1 MKSITRHRLK
11 ASLGALL
18 CCATLGRPHATLATD
33 IGVVLP
39 ATGTQYTL
47 RHSEG
52 APQAI
57 RLDSDGMQLWEYTAT
72 RSRPAMEIRFDSEG
86 RVAGARWLRGRTDF
100 AQVATQRLGMPQT
113 LALLGQ
119 PESVAV
125 TAEGVAWRYRRAE
138 GGAAV
143 VRFGADGRALA
154 VE

>member
-1 MKSITRHRLK
+1 MKSTIRYRVK
-11 ASLGALL
+11 ATLGGLL
-18 CCATLGRPHATLATD
+18 CCAAVGMPAMALATD
-33 IGVVLP
+33 TSVAPTVS
-39 ATGTQYTL
+39 GTQYTL

-57 RLDSDGMQLWEYTAT
+57 RLDDDGMQLWEYTAT
-72 RSRPAMEIRFDSEG
+72 RSRPAMEIRFDSGG
-86 RVAGARWLRGRTDF
+86 RVAGARWLRGSIDF
-100 AQVATQRLGMPQT
+100 AQVASQRLGMPQT

-119 PESVAV
+119 PDSVAV

-143 VRFGADGRALA
+143 VRFGPDGRALA

>member
-1 MKSITRHRLK
+1 MKSTIRYRVK
-11 ASLGALL
+11 ATLGGLL
-18 CCATLGRPHATLATD
+18 CCAAVGMPAMALATD
-33 IGVVLP
+33 TAVAPTVS
-39 ATGTQYTL
+39 GTQYTL

-57 RLDSDGMQLWEYTAT
+57 RLDGDGMQLWEYTAT
-72 RSRPAMEIRFDSEG
+72 RSRPAMEVRFDRDS
-86 RVAGARWLRGRTDF
+86 RVAGARWLRGSADF
-100 AQVATQRLGMPQT
+100 AQVAAQRLGMPQT

-125 TAEGVAWRYRRAE
+125 TAEGVVWRYRKAE

-143 VRFGADGRALA
+143 VRFGADSRALG